1 VDEPPRVSV
10 VVPTW
15 QEGGNVG
22 RLIRRL
28 GQALADVPH
37 EIVVVDDD
45 SNDGTRREA
54 RDASRDVRVI
64 HREHERGL
72 SSAVV
77 RGFEAA
83 RGTYVCVMDA
93 DLQHPPEAVPDLLDA
108 AQWGDHDLVVG
119 SRFREDGDVVG
130 FPLSRRIVS
139 WGARSLTQAASPRM
153 RDLEITDPVSGFF
166 LVRRNKLDLDALEPR
181 GYKIL
186 LEVLHRGSVESVTE
200 VGFTFRNRANGD
212 SNLTTGVAA
221 QFLLQLAN
229 LAAGQ
234 RDNQRLAQFATVGLT
249 GVFVNLL
256 LLTGLTEG
264 LGLYYVASA
273 TVAVEA
279 SILVNFALN
288 DAWTFRDRREGSW
301 WQRCWRFNAVSLAA
315 MGVNLSVMTA
325 LTEFAG
331 VHYAV
336 SQVVGILVAFIANYA
351 GNLSWTYLTREASR
365 ADAEAPSRFHRE
377 FDRLLA
383 ALVGARGAEGN
394 DDEPP

>member
-1 VDEPPRVSV
+1 VSV

-15 QEGGNVG
+15 HEAGNVG
-22 RLIRRL
+22 RLIQRL
-28 GQALADVPH
+28 DETLADVPH

-45 SNDGTRREA
+45 SSDGTRQEAREA
-54 RDASRDVRVI
+54 SLHARVI

-83 RGTYVCVMDA
+83 EGTYVCVMDA
-93 DLQHPPEAVPDLLDA
+93 DLQHPPEAVPNLLDA

-130 FPLSRRIVS
+130 FPDTRRVVS
-139 WGARSLTQAASPRM
+139 WSARRLTQAASPRV
-153 RDLEITDPVSGFF
+153 RDLELTDPVSGFF
-166 LVRRNKLDLDALEPR
+166 LVRRDKLTLERLQPR

-186 LEVLHRGSVESVTE
+186 LEVLHHCPVDSVTE

-212 SNLTTGVAA
+212 SNLTANVVAEFVA
-221 QFLLQLAN
+221 QLAD
-229 LAAGQ
+229 LGAEQ
-234 RDNQRLAQFATVGLT
+234 RENQRLIQFALVGLT
-249 GVFVNLL
+249 GVLVNLL

-264 LGLYYVASA
+264 LDLHYVASA
-273 TVAVEA
+273 TIAVEA
-279 SILVNFALN
+279 SILWNFALN
-288 DAWTFRDRREGSW
+288 DAWTFHDRREGSW

-325 LTEFAG
+325 LTEFAS
-331 VHYAV
+331 VHYAL
-336 SQVVGILVAFIANYA
+336 SQVAGILVAFVANYA
-351 GNLSWTYLTREASR
+351 GNLSWTYLTSEASHP
-365 ADAEAPSRFHRE
+365 DAERSPRFARE
-377 FDRLLA
+377 VDRLRA
-383 ALVGARGAEGN
+383 ALLGARSGPERK